1 MSLRGRMDSWVW
13 KRSGGGSQATKAK
26 AKATETRGA
35 QQPKLMHRE
44 EVNSMHVGRQASRQ
58 VGK

>member
-1 MSLRGRMDSWVW
+1 METRL
-13 KRSGGGSQATKAK
+13 KKGGEAK
-26 AKATETRGA
+26 TETRGA